1 MKELYDLY
9 LDMPCLYFHFIWFD
23 RDDSK
28 DLHCRKDPFKLD
40 LTQNTYLDRCT
51 FKIDSNTESGSY
63 GVMVSVLAS
72 SVLDRGLELRARL
85 ECIRSWVRAP
95 CSPRVYYIVG

>member
-1 MKELYDLY
+1 MT
-9 LDMPCLYFHFIWFD
+9 
-23 RDDSK
+23 K